1 MFLSSVYHT
10 FCCHSR
16 TVSEKCLSLDLAGI
30 TLALLATY
38 LSGVYYRDTY
48 TLHIHPYYRI
58 AACPDDGPSLYQC

>member
-38 LSGVYYRDTY
+38 LSGVYYRDDALY
-48 TLHIHPYYRI
+48 TSIQI
-58 AACPDDGPSLYQC
+58 IG